1 MSVTRFGVSL
11 DEDLLKALDDYVTD
25 NGFANRSRAI
35 RHLIEKN
42 LVEHKWKCDNIV
54 AGALTL
60 VFDHNKTEILKMS
73 SEIQFDYKKYI
84 LSTQGY
90 YLNDQ
95 NYLQIIALKGPSKK
109 LTEISDKLISMNG
122 IQHGKLVMSKV

>member
-11 DEDLLKALDDYVTD
+11 DEDLLKALDDYVTE

-42 LVEHKWKCDNIV
+42 LVEHKWKCDNLV

-60 VFDHNKTEILKMS
+60 VFDHNKTEILKKS

-95 NYLQIIALKGPSKK
+95 NYLQIIALKGPSKN